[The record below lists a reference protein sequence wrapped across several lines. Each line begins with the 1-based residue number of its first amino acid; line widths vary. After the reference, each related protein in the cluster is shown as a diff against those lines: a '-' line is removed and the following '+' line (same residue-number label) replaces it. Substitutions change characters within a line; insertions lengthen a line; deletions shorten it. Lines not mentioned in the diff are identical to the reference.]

1 MDERTNGWVDGC
13 TDGPMGV
20 GQMDEQT
27 EDEQMTNRWTDGWK
41 EGQMEEW
48 IELTNGWMDGRIDL
62 ANLPNSTRSVN
73 AP

>member
-1 MDERTNGWVDGC
+1 MDGC
-13 TDGPMGV
+13 TDGV

-27 EDEQMTNRWTDGWK
+27 EDGQMPRMEEGGTD
-41 EGQMEEW
+41 GQMEEW
-48 IELTNGWMDGRIDL
+48 IDKIELTNGWMDGRIDL

>member
-1 MDERTNGWVDGC
+1 MGGC
-13 TDGPMGV
+13 TDGPTGV

-27 EDEQMTNRWTDGWK
+27 EDGQMINGWTDGRK